1 MNNWNEKTTLEK
13 VATIISGI
21 ALCIWLVFEYLGSKN
36 SVPYTET
43 VSCTAIVIVCICEA
57 ISFWRVKRALSY
69 VAIAGAVLL
78 VAVLALLA
86 L

>member
-21 ALCIWLVFEYLGSKN
+21 ALCIWLVFEYLESKN
-36 SVPYTET
+36 AVPYAEIATY
-43 VSCTAIVIVCICEA
+43 VSIVVICICEA
-57 ISFWRVKRALSY
+57 ISFWRVKRAFSY
-69 VAIAGAVLL
+69 IAIGGAVLL
-78 VAVLALLA
+78 TAVLVLLA

>member
-21 ALCIWLVFEYLGSKN
+21 ALCIWLVFEYHVSKN
-36 SVPYTET
+36 AVPYAEIVTY
-43 VSCTAIVIVCICEA
+43 VSFVVICICEA
-57 ISFWRVKRALSY
+57 ISFWRVKRAFSY
-69 VAIAGAVLL
+69 IAIGGAVLL
-78 VAVLALLA
+78 TAVLILLA

>member
-21 ALCIWLVFEYLGSKN
+21 ALCIWLVLEYLGSKN
-36 SVPYTET
+36 AVPYAET
-43 VSCTAIVIVCICEA
+43 ASSAAICAVCICEA
-57 ISFWRVKRALSY
+57 ICFWRVKRALSY

-78 VAVLALLA
+78 TAVMILLA